1 MYKKVDTS
9 LNFLDRE
16 KEVLEFW
23 KENGIF
29 EKNVAENDGQKEF
42 TF

>member
-16 KEVLEFW
+16 KEVIEFW
-23 KENGIF
+23 KKNGVF
-29 EKNVAENDGQKEF
+29 ERSVTKNEGG
-42 TF
+42 